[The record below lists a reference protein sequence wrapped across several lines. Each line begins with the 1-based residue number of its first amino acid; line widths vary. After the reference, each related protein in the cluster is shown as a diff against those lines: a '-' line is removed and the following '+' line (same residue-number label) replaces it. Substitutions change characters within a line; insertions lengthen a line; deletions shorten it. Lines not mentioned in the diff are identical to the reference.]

1 MDFKKINSININ
13 INFSGIGSKMF
24 SYWQKYFKLF
34 FFLLLFGVFLG
45 GIYYLYATLYKSEWS
60 EEKKNQYIIIN
71 KRITKFKEQE
81 FNDIV
86 NEVQSRQKNFEEGT
100 YQAKDIF
107 NP

>member
-13 INFSGIGSKMF
+13 INLSGIGSKIF
-24 SYWQKYFKLF
+24 SYWQKYFKF
-34 FFLLLFGVFLG
+34 IFFLLLFGVFLG

-60 EEKKNQYIIIN
+60 EEKKNQYIIVN

-86 NEVQSRQKNFEEGT
+86 NEVQLRKKNFEEGAYST
-100 YQAKDIF
+100 KDIF